1 VLDEHFIDLVIGKVG
16 VQRGAAEGDE
26 FGEGYFEF
34 PVLRVGFL
42 NMVAQGLGEI
52 GDAALEFVHGAVEF
66 ALVGFIVSEKSI
78 EEAGDLVGVGERKLT
93 AFGAV
98 LEKDGGLGVLKD
110 GVAGGVAGFEL
121 FLDFGGQ
128 VVGSVLGLP
137 PAAGESEFIAD
148 GAVGDD
154 ALAAG
159 VGGELRDE
167 GPAAL
172 LGGSV
177 EKGLEGSFEAEFVG
191 DLLGLSLR

>member
-1 VLDEHFIDLVIGKVG
+1 
-16 VQRGAAEGDE
+16 
-26 FGEGYFEF
+26 
-34 PVLRVGFL
+34 
-42 NMVAQGLGEI
+42 MVAQGLGEI

-66 ALVGFIVSEKSI
+66 ALVGFIVMEEAI
-78 EEAGDLVGVGERKLT
+78 EETGDVEGIGKGKLAG
-93 AFGAV
+93 FGAV
-98 LEKDGGLGVLKD
+98 LEQDGGLGVLENS
-110 GVAGGVAGFEL
+110 VAGGVASFEL
-121 FLDFGGQ
+121 LLDFGGQ

-177 EKGLEGSFEAEFVG
+177 EEGLEGSFEAEFVG